1 MRNKESSDP
10 LSSPFFGQSSF
21 ARHTVVHRSC
31 LVRIPSESKADLF
44 APLGCG
50 VQTGAGAVLNS
61 LRVRPGSSLVV
72 FGVGSVGM
80 CAVMAGKL
88 AQAGTIIAVDL
99 QAERLELAKQLGA
112 THGILA
118 VGGLDVVAEI
128 QKICPPNGA
137 DFAVDCTGVSS
148 VVSQMIESLG
158 TLGRAATVGA
168 PGIGSKVNV
177 DIMSHLTFGREYIGC
192 SMGGGVPSKV
202 SYMPSP
208 FAHTIVYSFRC

>member
-31 LVRIPSESKADLF
+31 LVRIPSESKAELF

-80 CAVMAGKL
+80 CAVMAG
-88 AQAGTIIAVDL
+88 
-99 QAERLELAKQLGA
+99 
-112 THGILA
+112 
-118 VGGLDVVAEI
+118 
-128 QKICPPNGA
+128 
-137 DFAVDCTGVSS
+137 S
-148 VVSQMIESLG
+148 
-158 TLGRAATVGA
+158 
-168 PGIGSKVNV
+168 
-177 DIMSHLTFGREYIGC
+177 
-192 SMGGGVPSKV
+192 
-202 SYMPSP
+202 
-208 FAHTIVYSFRC
+208 